1 MQKTIL
7 IALAAFALS
16 VTGCKNKAAKLQ
28 ELQQQYAAVQNLELA
43 DCPAWTTLSP
53 PPDPPKCAEDKKRAK
68 ELNERIQAAQRDLA
82 NQ

>member
-1 MQKTIL
+1 MRKTIL
-7 IALAAFALS
+7 LALAALALS

-28 ELQQQYAAVQNLELA
+28 DLQQQYAAVQNLELA

-68 ELNERIQAAQRDLA
+68 ELNEQIQAAQRDLA

>member
-1 MQKTIL
+1 MRKTIL
-7 IALAAFALS
+7 IALAALALS

-28 ELQQQYAAVQNLELA
+28 DLQQQYAAVQNLELA

-53 PPDPPKCAEDKKRAK
+53 PPDPPKCADDKKRAK
-68 ELNERIQAAQRDLA
+68 ELNEQIQAAQRDLA

>member
-1 MQKTIL
+1 MRKTIL
-7 IALAAFALS
+7 IALTALALS

-28 ELQQQYAAVQNLELA
+28 ELQQQYVAVQNLELA

-68 ELNERIQAAQRDLA
+68 ELNDQIQAAQRDLA
-82 NQ
+82 HQ

>member
-1 MQKTIL
+1 MGKITFV
-7 IALAAFALS
+7 ALAALFLS
-16 VTGCKNKAAKLQ
+16 VTGCTTKAVKLQ

-53 PPDPPKCAEDKKRAK
+53 PPDPPKCADDKKRAK
-68 ELNERIQAAQRDLA
+68 ELSDQIQTAQRALT

>member
-1 MQKTIL
+1 MRTTIL
-7 IALAAFALS
+7 VALAVLS
-16 VTGCKNKAAKLQ
+16 LTGCKSNAAKLQ

-53 PPDPPKCAEDKKRAK
+53 PPDPPKCAEDKRRAK
-68 ELNERIQAAQRDLA
+68 ELNEQIQSAQRDSA

>member
-1 MQKTIL
+1 MRKTIL
-7 IALAAFALS
+7 IALAALALS

-28 ELQQQYAAVQNLELA
+28 DLQQQYAAVQNLELA

-68 ELNERIQAAQRDLA
+68 ELNEQIQAAQRDLA

>member
-7 IALAAFALS
+7 IALAALALS
-16 VTGCKNKAAKLQ
+16 VTGCKNKAVKLQ
-28 ELQQQYAAVQNLELA
+28 DLQQQSAAVQNLELA

-68 ELNERIQAAQRDLA
+68 ELNDQVQAAQRDLA

>member
-7 IALAAFALS
+7 IALAALALS

-28 ELQQQYAAVQNLELA
+28 DLQQQYAAVQNLELA

-68 ELNERIQAAQRDLA
+68 ELNEQIQAAQRDLK

>member
-1 MQKTIL
+1 MRKTIPL
-7 IALAAFALS
+7 ALAALALS
-16 VTGCKNKAAKLQ
+16 VTGCKNKAVKLQ
-28 ELQQQYAAVQNLELA
+28 ELQQQYAAAQNLELA

-68 ELNERIQAAQRDLA
+68 ELNEQIQTAQRDLA

>member
-1 MQKTIL
+1 MRKMIL
-7 IALAAFALS
+7 VALAALALGFS
-16 VTGCKNKAAKLQ
+16 GCKRKVAKLQ
-28 ELQQQYAAVQNLELA
+28 DLQQQYAAVQNLELA

-68 ELNERIQAAQRDLA
+68 ELNDQIQAAQRDSA

>member
-7 IALAAFALS
+7 IALAALALS
-16 VTGCKNKAAKLQ
+16 VTGCKDKAAKLQ
-28 ELQQQYAAVQNLELA
+28 DLQQQYAAVQNLELA

-68 ELNERIQAAQRDLA
+68 ELNEQIQAAQRDLA

>member
-7 IALAAFALS
+7 IALAALALS

-28 ELQQQYAAVQNLELA
+28 DLQQQYAAVQNLELA

-68 ELNERIQAAQRDLA
+68 ELNEQIQAAQRDLA